1 MTTTIKKKIN
11 LNFLMI
17 IGIAAVCLFLLAKF
31 PTQKE
36 NLFQQYV
43 SGLAFLAF
51 IPFLYIRIIL
61 KKDTKH
67 LGLQT
72 GNVRKGIFWTAVSFA
87 VSFLMVFLAQK
98 YLGLSEK
105 YGTPQLIFSGF
116 TRFLLYAFL
125 ITAPWAA
132 LYEFFFRGFILFGTK
147 ENIGYWAIILQFTM
161 FALMVAFFENP
172 MLMIFYVVSAPFS
185 GIIAYQSRSL
195 IYSFFYSWIFIV
207 ICSAAA
213 IKFTPTP

>member
-1 MTTTIKKKIN
+1 MPSKYKIDYRIITT
-11 LNFLMI
+11 M
-17 IGIAAVCLFLLAKF
+17 GVAVICLVMLVIF

-43 SGLAFLAF
+43 SGLAFLAL

-61 KKDTKH
+61 KKDVRFF
-67 LGLQT
+67 GLQP

-87 VSFLMVFLAQK
+87 TSFLMVFLAQK

-105 YGTPQLIFSGF
+105 YGAPQLIFSEF
-116 TRFLLYAFL
+116 TRFLFYAFL

-132 LYEFFFRGFILFGTK
+132 LYEFFFRGFLLFGTE
-147 ENIGYWAIILQFTM
+147 ENIGYWAVILQFAI
-161 FALMVAFFENP
+161 FALMIAFFKNP
-172 MLMIFYVVSAPFS
+172 MSMIFYVIAAPFS

-207 ICSAAA
+207 ICSAAV

>member
-1 MTTTIKKKIN
+1 
-11 LNFLMI
+11 MI
-17 IGIAAVCLFLLAKF
+17 IGMAAVCLLLLMRF
-31 PTQKE
+31 PTQEE

-61 KKDTKH
+61 KKGLKDF
-67 LGLQT
+67 GLQS
-72 GNVRKGIFWTAVSFA
+72 GNVRKGIFWTAVSF
-87 VSFLMVFLAQK
+87 VISFLLVFLAQK

-105 YGTPQLIFSGF
+105 YGAPQLIFSGF
-116 TRFLLYAFL
+116 ARFLLYAFL

-132 LYEFFFRGFILFGTK
+132 LYEFFFRGFILFGTEK
-147 ENIGYWAIILQFTM
+147 NIGYWAVILQFAM
-161 FALMVAFFENP
+161 FALMVAFFKDP
-172 MLMIFYVVSAPFS
+172 MSMIFYVIAAPFS

-207 ICSAAA
+207 ICSAVAV
-213 IKFTPTP
+213 KFTPTY